1 MVDSIKPTFST
12 YATQKGPYKV
22 SQSVQAVSPPSEDKP
37 HQGPQWDR
45 VDRRRSG
52 DRRQRRLKHDQK
64 FEMRR
69 SRGRRRSDQPRA
81 NIDVKV

>member
-37 HQGPQWDR
+37 HQGP
-45 VDRRRSG
+45 
-52 DRRQRRLKHDQK
+52 
-64 FEMRR
+64 
-69 SRGRRRSDQPRA
+69 P
-81 NIDVKV
+81 